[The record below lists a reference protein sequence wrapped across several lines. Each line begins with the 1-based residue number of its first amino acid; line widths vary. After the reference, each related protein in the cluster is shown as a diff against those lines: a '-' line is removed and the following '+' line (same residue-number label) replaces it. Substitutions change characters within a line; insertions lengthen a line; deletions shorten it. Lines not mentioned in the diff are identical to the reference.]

1 MRNYPLLLVIYRVNN
16 SLSLH
21 KNSVLVE
28 YFVDV
33 APKMLIGDMG
43 KISKIGKMNFYSSL
57 ILRFEIKK
65 SAPNLSLDADF
76 VVFFTASSPTMPE
89 PEGKESRERRVKV
102 A

>member
-33 APKMLIGDMG
+33 APKMLIGD
-43 KISKIGKMNFYSSL
+43 IGKMNFYSSL
-57 ILRFEIKK
+57 ILRLEIKK

>member
-76 VVFFTASSPTMPE
+76 VVFSLHRHLQCHSPKARKVE
-89 PEGKESRERRVKV
+89 KCRVKV

>member
-21 KNSVLVE
+21 KISVLVE

-33 APKMLIGDMG
+33 APKMLIGDIG
-43 KISKIGKMNFYSSL
+43 KISKMNFYSSL
-57 ILRFEIKK
+57 ILRLEIKK

>member
-1 MRNYPLLLVIYRVNN
+1 MRNYPLLFVIYRVNN

-21 KNSVLVE
+21 KISVLVE

-33 APKMLIGDMG
+33 APKMLIGDIG
-43 KISKIGKMNFYSSL
+43 KISKMNFYSSL
-57 ILRFEIKK
+57 ILRLEIKK